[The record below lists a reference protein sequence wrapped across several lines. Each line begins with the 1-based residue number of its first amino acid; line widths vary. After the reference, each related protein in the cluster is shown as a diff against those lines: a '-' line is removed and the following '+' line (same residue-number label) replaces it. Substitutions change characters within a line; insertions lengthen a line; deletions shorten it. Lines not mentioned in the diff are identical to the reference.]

1 MLKLKEM
8 IKRIVVLMVLV
19 IIGITG
25 EVSTSEAVSL
35 RYTIG
40 HPQVQQELV
49 RLESMRNRSP
59 IVIIGNTIQV
69 HDLSD
74 RDIREMFLSRIPV
87 GQEIVVVSQKKNVI
101 NRLLN
106 DFEDEPVTFRPIA
119 FDGDA
124 FEYINRRGKADV
136 MDVYAMSFV
145 KTSERN
151 LFSMVGNSIHTEI
164 IRELPRE
171 IERNV
176 RRANNTAWNRI
187 NRNIKREIKRI
198 FD

>member
-1 MLKLKEM
+1 MKLKEI
-8 IKRIVVLMVLV
+8 IKRIVVLVVLV

-25 EVSTSEAVSL
+25 KVGTSEAVSL
-35 RYTIG
+35 RYTMS
-40 HPQVQQELV
+40 HPQIQQELV

-69 HDLSD
+69 QDLSD
-74 RDIREMFLSRIPV
+74 RNIREIFLSRIPV
-87 GQEIVVVSQKKNVI
+87 GQEIVVISQKKNVI
-101 NRLLN
+101 NRLLR
-106 DFEDEPVTFRPIA
+106 DFEDEPVTFRPVA

-124 FEYINRRGKADV
+124 FEYINRRGKSDV
-136 MDVYAMSFV
+136 MDVYGMSFV

-164 IRELPRE
+164 IREVPRE
-171 IERNV
+171 IDRSV
-176 RRANNTAWNRI
+176 RRANSQAWNRI
-187 NRNIKREIKRI
+187 NRNIKREIRRI